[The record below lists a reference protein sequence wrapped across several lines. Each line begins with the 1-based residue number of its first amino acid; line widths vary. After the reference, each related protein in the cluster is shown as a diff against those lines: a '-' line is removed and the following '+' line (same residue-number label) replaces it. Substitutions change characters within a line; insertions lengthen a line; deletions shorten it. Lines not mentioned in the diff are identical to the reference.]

1 LFSLH
6 TSVLQYKAFLSIL
19 KKDFGERKICM
30 IKEENR
36 ENNFSLRFFSTHN
49 IFHLSELGD
58 KMQIDQGEN
67 HN

>member
-1 LFSLH
+1 LH

-30 IKEENR
+30 IKEEKT
-36 ENNFSLRFFSTHN
+36 EKIIISLFASFPHN

-58 KMQIDQGEN
+58 EMQIDQGEN